1 MSDTEREIPA
11 EYVPT
16 ADQRALVENAA
27 AFGLTQADS
36 AEQLKIDE
44 KTLRKH
50 FRDELS
56 SGKFKVDMTA
66 GNVKKVWLLARRG
79 SLEATMSYYLVERI
93 KAQPNIEVLT
103 RSEVTALEGCDGN
116 LETARWRHCGRPKAA
131 AFSTSA
137 RWSAVGTYSAG
148 ISRSVSL
155 NSGTRAREA
164 DKRGADCRTEF
175 RDKHYACFHTGPSA
189 TADIEGVLIH
199 GAQGVRS
206 LSVLPIARAAGDPTH

>member
-1 MSDTEREIPA
+1 MSDTEREIPD

-50 FRDELS
+50 FQDELS

-164 DKRGADCRTEF
+164 GN
-175 RDKHYACFHTGPSA
+175 
-189 TADIEGVLIH
+189 
-199 GAQGVRS
+199 
-206 LSVLPIARAAGDPTH
+206 